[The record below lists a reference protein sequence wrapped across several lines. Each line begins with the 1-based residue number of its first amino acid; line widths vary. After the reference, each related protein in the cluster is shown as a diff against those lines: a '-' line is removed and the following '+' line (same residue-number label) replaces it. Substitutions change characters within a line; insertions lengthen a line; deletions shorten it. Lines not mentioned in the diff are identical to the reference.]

1 MKNSCHKISAYLAE
15 VLNNLCETNK
25 NTCVHLYTH
34 IQSQTHTQI
43 HTEEADDKEFSNFKL
58 LLAQH

>member
-1 MKNSCHKISAYLAE
+1 MKSAYLLG
-15 VLNNLCETNK
+15 VLDNLCETNK
-25 NTCVHLYTH
+25 NTRVHLYTQM
-34 IQSQTHTQI
+34 QSQTHAQI

>member
-1 MKNSCHKISAYLAE
+1 MCAFVHTHS
-15 VLNNLCETNK
+15 VTN
-25 NTCVHLYTH
+25 
-34 IQSQTHTQI
+34 THTQI